1 MRLLRRRPIVDCD
14 MQVFSVPPISIPTHG
29 GPTALERARLRRDA
43 AAHGSPDWDAAS
55 EAVLELEAADA
66 LRPLNRLAR
75 GFLLE
80 PSSVR

>member
-1 MRLLRRRPIVDCD
+1 MRLLRRSPIVDCD

-55 EAVLELEAADA
+55 EAVIELEAADA
-66 LRPLNRLAR
+66 LQPIEPRRPRL
-75 GFLLE
+75 FLV

>member
-1 MRLLRRRPIVDCD
+1 MRLLRRSPIVDCD
-14 MQVFSVPPISIPTHG
+14 MQAFSVPPISIPTHG

-66 LRPLNRLAR
+66 LQPNEQRRPRL
-75 GFLLE
+75 FLV

>member
-1 MRLLRRRPIVDCD
+1 MRPLRRRPIVDVD
-14 MQVFSVPPISIPTHG
+14 MQDFSVPPISIPTQG

-55 EAVLELEAADA
+55 EAVLELEAVDA
-66 LRPLNRLAR
+66 LLTDGQPRRRL
-75 GFLLE
+75 FLV

>member
-1 MRLLRRRPIVDCD
+1 MRLARRRSIVDGD
-14 MQVFSVPPISIPTHG
+14 MQVFSVPPISIPAHG

-55 EAVLELEAADA
+55 EAVLELEAVDA
-66 LRPLNRLAR
+66 VPPDGQPRRRL
-75 GFLLE
+75 FLL

>member
-1 MRLLRRRPIVDCD
+1 MRLLQRSPIVDCD
-14 MQVFSVPPISIPTHG
+14 MQVFSAPPISIPTHG

-55 EAVLELEAADA
+55 EAVLELEAVDGV
-66 LRPLNRLAR
+66 LPDGQPRRRL
-75 GFLLE
+75 FLL